1 LYRRIALLS
10 AVALAAPLMVQAAL
24 AAQDAP
30 AGAAPGSASTPWYRV
45 KAITLTTRVA
55 PEGSLGSS
63 TCVVD
68 ADLYTPVRA
77 DRRHPVPAIITTN
90 SYGGSKADL
99 VGIGRA
105 YSAKGYVVLAYSGLG
120 FGSDPQAKR
129 RGSDCKITFDDREH
143 DGAAARQ
150 LVDFLGGLRPA
161 DDGTRVDYVRKDA
174 VAHDGRHHAGDPRVG
189 MLGGSYAGQVQF
201 AAAALDPRI
210 DTIVP
215 LVTWNDLAYSLSPN
229 NTTLAPGTVSYRV
242 PGTEKVQWNGVFLS
256 LGLKAGALG
265 AASVSTRV
273 GPCPNFSDPVCSAFS
288 TMGALGYADA
298 AAQATVRNASVTS
311 YIRRVRVPVLLG
323 QGETDTLFP
332 LREAIATY
340 QALRAQRTP
349 VKLIWQQ
356 WGHGAV
362 AKPGEFNLGRPDGTY
377 QGRMIRDWLR
387 YWLYDY
393 GRRPALDF
401 TYYAPWRD
409 SGDAATGFV
418 TAPSYPLPGA
428 TTLWVSG
435 TSLHPTREALAPGA
449 LTMVAPASAPLSTGE
464 AAPVTETTWLPD
476 VPAATAVISSKPLRR
491 AVDVVGAPSALL
503 RLSSRT
509 ASSARPESMLVAF
522 VKLYDVAP
530 DGTVDEATRLVAP
543 IRVADLGKPVEVA
556 LPAMVHRFAAGH
568 RMQLVVSL
576 TDVAYKGNAQAQVVT
591 LSTSPSAPTTL
602 TLPGR
607 IDLSAFPTG

>member
-1 LYRRIALLS
+1 
-10 AVALAAPLMVQAAL
+10 
-24 AAQDAP
+24 
-30 AGAAPGSASTPWYRV
+30 
-45 KAITLTTRVA
+45 
-55 PEGSLGSS
+55 
-63 TCVVD
+63 VVD

-99 VGIGRA
+99 VGVGRA

-120 FGSDPQAKR
+120 FGSDPQAER

-143 DGAAARQ
+143 DGAATKQ
-150 LVDFLGGLRPA
+150 LVDFLGGLRNA
-161 DDGTRVDYVRKDA
+161 DDGTHVDYVRRDA

-189 MLGGSYAGQVQF
+189 MIGGSYGGQVQF
-201 AAAALDPRI
+201 AAAAVDPRI

-229 NTTLAPGTVSYRV
+229 NTALTPGTVKYSV

-256 LGLKAGALG
+256 LGLKAGAYG
-265 AASVSTRV
+265 AASVSTRA
-273 GPCPNFSDPVCSAFS
+273 GPCPNFSDPMCAAFS

-298 AAQATVRNASVTS
+298 TAQATARNASVTS
-311 YIRRVRVPVLLG
+311 YVRRIRVPVLLG

-340 QALRAQRTP
+340 NALRAQRTP
-349 VKLIWQQ
+349 VKMVWQQ
-356 WGHGAV
+356 WGHGTI

-377 QGRMIRDWLR
+377 EGRLIRDWLR
-387 YWLYDY
+387 YWLYDM
-393 GRRPALDF
+393 GTRPAMDF
-401 TYYAPWRD
+401 SYYAPWRD

-418 TAPSYPLPGA
+418 RAPSYPLPGT
-428 TTLWVSG
+428 TTLWASG
-435 TSLHPTREALAPGA
+435 SSLHASPEALAPGS

-476 VPAATAVISSKPLRR
+476 APAATAVISSRPLLR
-491 AVDVVGAPSALL
+491 AVDVIGAPYARL

-509 ASSARPESMLVAF
+509 ASGARPESMVVAF

-543 IRVADLGKPVEVA
+543 IRVADLSKPVDVA
-556 LPAMVHRFAAGH
+556 LPAMVHRFGVGH

-576 TDVAYKGNAQAQVVT
+576 TDLAYKGNAQAQVVT
-591 LSTSPSAPTTL
+591 LSTSAAAPTIL

-607 IDLSAFPTG
+607 LDPAAFPAG